1 MISMTADNV
10 RFVYNIDD
18 KKITYSC
25 SDINEVF
32 SDDHAD
38 AVLANVEITQENGD
52 TAAFNLMD
60 TFLVYVDNQ
69 GNEHMQ
75 IGSDITTVGML
86 MKHDD
91 SLNIDRVLLVEA

>member
-1 MISMTADNV
+1 MISMTANNV
-10 RFVYNIDD
+10 RFIYNIDD
-18 KKITYSC
+18 KKISYSC
-25 SDINEVF
+25 ADINNAL

-75 IGSDITTVGML
+75 IGSDITTAGML

-91 SLNIDRVLLVEA
+91 YLNIDRVLLVEA